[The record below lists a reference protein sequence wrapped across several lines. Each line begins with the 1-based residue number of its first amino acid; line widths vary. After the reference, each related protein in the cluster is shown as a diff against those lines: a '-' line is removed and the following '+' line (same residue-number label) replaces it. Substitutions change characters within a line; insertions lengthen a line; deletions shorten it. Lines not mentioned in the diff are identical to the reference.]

1 MDDNLGG
8 IDEELTKY
16 WIKEFKEQT
25 GIIIKKDS
33 KPYKRLKKKCEDFRK
48 DLNFLYLLTIDK
60 DALTKSKDLNIIIS
74 RI

>member
-33 KPYKRLKKKCEDFRK
+33 KPYKRLKKKCEECIWIFCI
-48 DLNFLYLLTIDK
+48 Y
-60 DALTKSKDLNIIIS
+60 
-74 RI
+74 